1 MDILSQPDPRINE
14 IIALA
19 QEEGLPLALHPITIC
34 ALEDCGYLADPFT
47 GMIWPDPARRQTA
60 RPDMII
66 MLTNA
71 DLKAQAMTA

>member
-1 MDILSQPDPRINE
+1 MDILSPTWPRIQE
-14 IIALA
+14 LFDLA
-19 QEEGLPLALHPITIC
+19 KEEGLPLALHPVTIC

-47 GMIWPDPARRQTA
+47 GMIWPDPAQPQTA